1 MKRKILAQKF
11 LTFALTAS
19 VTATM
24 FPTSAFAVTGSQ
36 VAADGT
42 YISTSHV
49 TDEEEEGW
57 SEYNVSV
64 SLAVKDGKISNI
76 SVTHDSTYDSESD
89 KYFNWVKNGK
99 ETKKGKWVGYQS
111 LVGKAATAET
121 INSWDTVSG
130 ATCTSK
136 SVKSA
141 ALEALGKA
149 SEKKDEVAVDTT
161 ALESAI
167 KSAEALTESDYTA
180 ATWSKV
186 SEALKVAKSALTA
199 KESQD
204 AVNTAATNLNNAI
217 DNLAKQEYIY
227 CYAGLTWSEYWANES
242 VYNSTNTSS
251 NSKTDLRGESDKGG
265 FDTVTRAT
273 TNHGLHRGSFQCTAI
288 VDTEEGTTLKISYW
302 KTNTVKGS
310 DGKDTIQQIAVMSD
324 GTEYL
329 YAKGKFTKDSTTLT
343 LKDYKVTGLKY
354 VPVKV
359 KAEDY
364 NDFKAKYTVYENGTT
379 LVGGYAEG
387 VLSTINEVANVTKNT
402 NGLKNATKNADGSFT
417 FSAKQTGTDSGIKDQ
432 SLKTA
437 TDLEPTVKDADG
449 SYGEFLRVDFNG
461 KYGDLAS
468 NLQTVKWTYYGNDS
482 TRTNAVATYGTK
494 FAADNWMHKKMG
506 IQLGL
511 TDSYRCTIPS
521 GYDGTGY
528 WSITLSALGYKDYT
542 YDFVATSDNI
552 VTSADSGDITAL
564 KAKVAEAEEL
574 VKKTDVYTAS
584 SLKDLQ
590 GELDEAK
597 EEIAKTEHAKP
608 IVEEALSHLTDAISN
623 LKSQYVLMNIP
634 YDEFYKADLNNN
646 SVAVDATTSATKQK
660 TRNILASGSYHAD
673 SKGEH
678 INGVTF
684 PVKVTDEFYDNN
696 KGYTQITD
704 DSKVDITTNMKGKI
718 STTTYEGKN
727 ALFESADYS
736 YYVLSEVPSYYK
748 TATVG
753 TDKKLSFGAVNGT
766 KKQIDS
772 DKVKTKF
779 KTKTKY
785 GDYQLNLDG
794 IKDAMDFEDDDVVYG
809 VIVSTDDTDY
819 AMRHVENI
827 WKTEDLAWSVGIVTE
842 SHGCNLSYSHYESMV
857 GKTIKNVTYYTSK
870 GIFTLPV
877 EFKVLEHVKDS
888 KANVE
893 NAAVSAGKT
902 NFGVALPDDFKAV
915 YAVTDAKGNEVKGFN
930 VAEEASASAVSTY
943 AASYTQTKKLVI
955 TYPKYAENT
964 EYTLTVSD
972 KSNKYAPIT
981 TTFELYAEAVS
992 AAYNN
997 DATAPKLV
1005 VADGATAAQFADFIG
1020 KIKSV
1025 NVNGNDYPATGKGE
1039 VKLIKEDGSID
1050 TTQAPFAEGSSF
1062 EIKVSA
1068 TGYKDEL
1075 SFTYEKPVVIDT
1087 KALES
1092 AIEKADTL
1100 KEADYTADS
1109 WKTFSQV
1116 LSSAKA
1122 VLGQKDDQTMVDN
1135 AVKSLNKAIEGLKK
1149 KESVNPGTTNPGTSG
1164 TGTGSTGAISG
1175 STGSSNGAGT
1185 NATVATGKK
1194 SNSATAN
1201 TTGSTAKK
1209 ATVKKASKTSD
1220 TNPLMG
1226 MLALAFASISLVG
1239 AALFAKKPNRK

>member
-149 SEKKDEVAVDTT
+149 SEKKDEVAVDT
-161 ALESAI
+161 AVLESAI

-186 SEALKVAKSALTA
+186 SEALKAAKSAFTA
-199 KESQD
+199 KESQT
-204 AVNTAATNLNNAI
+204 AVDSAATALNTAVKGLV
-217 DNLAKQEYIY
+217 KEEKYVY
-227 CYAGLTWSEYWANES
+227 CYAGLTWAEYWAAEG
-242 VYNSTNTSS
+242 VQAAGSTASS
-251 NSKTDLRGESDKGG
+251 SEKDSHNESDKGA

-273 TNHGLHRGSFQCTAI
+273 ANHGLHRGSFQCNAI
-288 VDTEEGTTLKISYW
+288 VETKEGTTLNLSYW
-302 KTNTVKGS
+302 KTGENN
-310 DGKDTIQQIAVMSD
+310 QQIAVMTD
-324 GTEYL
+324 GTEYN
-329 YAKGKFTKDSTTLT
+329 YKKGVFTKDGTTLN
-343 LKDYKVTGLKY
+343 LKDYKVTGLKF

-359 KAEDY
+359 KESDY
-364 NDFKAKYTVYENGTT
+364 EAFKAKYTVYENGSD
-379 LVGGYAEG
+379 LKGGFGEDN
-387 VLSTINEVANVTKNT
+387 LKTIDETADVTENT
-402 NGLKNATKNADGSFT
+402 NGLKTVTKNADGSFS
-417 FSAKQTGTDSGIKDQ
+417 FSARATGSDSGVKDT
-432 SLKTA
+432 SLKKADVTG
-437 TDLEPTVKDADG
+437 TVKDASG
-449 SYGEFLRVDFNG
+449 KYGEFLRVDFNG
-461 KYGDLAS
+461 NYGELGA
-468 NLQTVKWTYYGNDS
+468 NMQAVKWTYYGNDS
-482 TRTNAVATYGTK
+482 TRTKALATYGTK
-494 FAADNWMHKKMG
+494 FASDNWMHKSMG

-511 TDSYRCTIPS
+511 TDSLRCSLPS
-521 GYDGTGY
+521 GYNGTGY
-528 WSITLSALGYKDYT
+528 WSVTIYALGYEDYT
-542 YDFVATSDNI
+542 YNFKATDENI
-552 VTSADSGDITAL
+552 VKTQVPADETSKKALSDKVSEADKL
-564 KAKVAEAEEL
+564 N
-574 VKKTDVYTAS
+574 
-584 SLKDLQ
+584 KDLYTDKTWSNMQ
-590 GELDEAK
+590 AKLNEAK
-597 EEIAKTEHAKP
+597 DALAKTVLKQSEA
-608 IVEEALSHLTDAISN
+608 EEALSHLTDAVNN

-646 SVAVDATTSATKQK
+646 SVKVDATTSATKQK
-660 TRNILASGSYHAD
+660 TRNTLAAGSYHAD
-673 SKGEH
+673 AEGEH

-684 PVKVTDEFYDNN
+684 PVKVSDDFYDNN

-704 DSKVDITTNMKGKI
+704 DSKVDITTNIKGKV
-718 STTTYEGKN
+718 STKTYEGKD

-753 TDKKLSFGAVNGT
+753 TDKNLSFGAVKGT
-766 KKQIDS
+766 KKQIAS
-772 DKVKTKF
+772 DKVTTKF

-794 IKDAMDFEDDDVVYG
+794 IKDAMGFEDDDVVYG
-809 VIVSTDDTDY
+809 VIVSTADNTDY

-827 WKTEDLAWSVGIVTE
+827 WKTQELAWSVGIVKD
-842 SHGCNLSYSHYESMV
+842 SHGCQLSSEHYKSMV

-877 EFKVLEHVKDS
+877 DYKVLEHARDAAVE
-888 KANVE
+888 AE
-893 NAAVSAGKT
+893 NAAVSAGQT
-902 NFGVALPDDFKAV
+902 NLNIALPNDFKAT
-915 YAVTDAKGNEVKGFN
+915 YAVTDANGNVVKGFE
-930 VAEEASASAVSTY
+930 VTKAEENSASAVSTY
-943 AASYTQTKKLVI
+943 AASHTQPNKLVI
-955 TYPKYAENT
+955 TYPNNAENT

-972 KSNKYAPIT
+972 KNNKYAPIT
-981 TTFELYAEAVS
+981 TTFELYADKIS

-1005 VADGATAAQFADFIG
+1005 KAEGATDAQFADFIG

-1025 NVNGNDYPATGKGE
+1025 NVNGKDYPATGKGE
-1039 VKLIKEDGSID
+1039 VKLIKEDGTID

-1062 EIKVSA
+1062 KIKVSA
-1068 TGYKDEL
+1068 TGYKDKL

-1122 VLGQKDDQTMVDN
+1122 VLEQKDDQTKVDN
-1135 AVKSLNKAIEGLKK
+1135 AAESLNMAIESLKK
-1149 KESVNPGTTNPGTSG
+1149 KEAVNPGTPGSG
-1164 TGTGSTGAISG
+1164 AGSTGAISG
-1175 STGSSNGAGT
+1175 GTGSFNGTGK
-1185 NATVATGKK
+1185 NATVATGSK
-1194 SNSATAN
+1194 SNSTTAD
-1201 TTGSTAKK
+1201 TTGTAAKK
-1209 ATVKKASKTSD
+1209 ATVKKASKTGD

>member
-11 LTFALTAS
+11 LTFALAAS

-42 YISTSHV
+42 YTGAGIVKAAEDDDNEWNEYDIS
-49 TDEEEEGW
+49 
-57 SEYNVSV
+57 VSV
-64 SLAVKDGKISNI
+64 GVQDGKISSI
-76 SVTHDSTYDSESD
+76 SVTPGSTYDKESD
-89 KYFNWVKNGK
+89 SYFNKAKTGNKKKNQP
-99 ETKKGKWVGYQS
+99 GYES
-111 LVGKAATAET
+111 LIGQAATEET
-121 INSWDTVSG
+121 ISNWDTVSG
-130 ATCTSK
+130 ATRTS
-136 SVKSA
+136 SAVKEA
-141 ALEALGKA
+141 ALKA
-149 SEKKDEVAVDTT
+149 IQ
-161 ALESAI
+161 SA
-167 KSAEALTESDYTA
+167 S
-180 ATWSKV
+180 
-186 SEALKVAKSALTA
+186 A
-199 KESQD
+199 KEESKP
-204 AVNTAATNLNNAI
+204 AEEKYV
-217 DNLAKQEYIY
+217 Y
-227 CYAGLTWSEYWANES
+227 CYAGLTWAEYWAAEG
-242 VYNSTNTSS
+242 VQAAGSTAASS
-251 NSKTDLRGESDKGG
+251 EMDSHDESDKGA

-273 TNHGLHRGSFQCTAI
+273 ANHGLHRGSFQCNAI
-288 VDTEEGTTLKISYW
+288 VETKEGTTLNISYW
-302 KTNTVKGS
+302 KTGENN
-310 DGKDTIQQIAVMSD
+310 QQIAVMTD
-324 GTEYL
+324 GTEYN
-329 YAKGKFTKDSTTLT
+329 YNRGVFTKDGTTLN
-343 LKDYKVTGLKY
+343 LKDYKVTGLKF

-359 KAEDY
+359 KESDY
-364 NDFKAKYTVYENGTT
+364 DAFKAKYTVYENGSE
-379 LVGGYAEG
+379 LKGGYGENKLQ
-387 VLSTINEVANVTKNT
+387 VIDEEANVTADT
-402 NGLKNATKNADGSFT
+402 NGLKTVTKNADGIFS
-417 FSAKQTGTDSGIKDQ
+417 FSARATGTDSGVKDT
-432 SLKTA
+432 SLKKADVTG
-437 TDLEPTVKDADG
+437 TVKDASG

-461 KYGDLAS
+461 NYGDLGA
-468 NLQTVKWTYYGNDS
+468 NMQAVKWTYYGNDS
-482 TRTNAVATYGTK
+482 TRTKALATYGTK
-494 FAADNWMHKKMG
+494 FASDNWMHKSMG

-511 TDSYRCTIPS
+511 TDSLRCSLPD

-528 WSITLSALGYKDYT
+528 WSVTIYALGYEDYT
-542 YDFVATSDNI
+542 YNFEATAANI
-552 VTSADSGDITAL
+552 VTPQVPADETSKKAL
-564 KAKVAEAEEL
+564 SDKVSEAEKLNNEL
-574 VKKTDVYTAS
+574 YTDKTWSNMQTELKEAKDALAKTDLMQS
-584 SLKDLQ
+584 
-590 GELDEAK
+590 EA
-597 EEIAKTEHAKP
+597 
-608 IVEEALSHLTDAISN
+608 EEALSHLTDAVNN

-660 TRNILASGSYHAD
+660 TRNTLAAGSYHAD
-673 SKGEH
+673 AEGAH

-684 PVKVTDEFYDNN
+684 PVKVSDDFYDNN

-704 DSKVDITTNMKGKI
+704 DSKVEITTNMKGKT
-718 STTTYEGKN
+718 STTTYVGKK

-753 TDKKLSFGAVNGT
+753 TDEKLSFGAVNGT
-766 KKQIDS
+766 KTQIAA
-772 DKVKTKF
+772 DKVTTKF

-794 IKDAMDFEDDDVVYG
+794 IEAAMGFEADDVVYG
-809 VIVSTDDTDY
+809 VIVSTDDNTDY

-827 WKTEDLAWSVGIVTE
+827 WKTEELAWSVGIVTD
-842 SHGCNLSYSHYESMV
+842 SHGCTLSYEHYKSMV

-877 EFKVLEHVKDS
+877 DYKVLEHAKD
-888 KANVE
+888 AAVEAE
-893 NAAVSAGKT
+893 NAAVSAGQA
-902 NFGVALPDDFKAV
+902 NLEVSLPDDFNAE
-915 YAVTDAKGNEVKGFN
+915 YAVTDAKGNKVTGFN
-930 VAEEASASAVSTY
+930 VTEEKLASAVSTY
-943 AASYTQTKKLVI
+943 AASYTQTNKLVI
-955 TYPKYAENT
+955 TYPKDAENT

-972 KSNKYAPIT
+972 KSKKYAPIT

-1005 VADGATAAQFADFIG
+1005 VADGATPAQFADFIR

-1025 NVNGNDYPATGKGE
+1025 NVNGKDYPATVKGA

-1122 VLGQKDDQTMVDN
+1122 VLEQKDDQTKVDN
-1135 AVKSLNKAIEGLKK
+1135 AVASLNKAIESLKK
-1149 KESVNPGTTNPGTSG
+1149 KETSSNPSGGQQGGSGIG
-1164 TGTGSTGAISG
+1164 TGSG
-1175 STGSSNGAGT
+1175 STGTVNGTGTTVSNGNNKTNT
-1185 NATVATGKK
+1185 NA
-1194 SNSATAN
+1194 N
-1201 TTGSTAKK
+1201 TAKNT
-1209 ATVKKASKTSD
+1209 TVKKASKTGD

>member
-186 SEALKVAKSALTA
+186 SEALEAAKSALTA
-199 KESQD
+199 KESQT
-204 AVNTAATNLNNAI
+204 AVNSATTALNAAVKG
-217 DNLAKQEYIY
+217 LVKEEKYVY
-227 CYAGLTWSEYWANES
+227 CYAGLTWAEYWDAEG
-242 VYNSTNTSS
+242 VQAAGSTEASS
-251 NSKTDLRGESDKGG
+251 EKDSHNESDKGA

-273 TNHGLHRGSFQCTAI
+273 ANHGLHRGSFQCNATI
-288 VDTEEGTTLKISYW
+288 ELNDGTKYNLSYW
-302 KTNTVKGS
+302 KDKNTFV
-310 DGKDTIQQIAVMSD
+310 T
-324 GTEYL
+324 TEGQEVTF
-329 YAKGKFTKDSTTLT
+329 ADIKANI
-343 LKDYKVTGLKY
+343 KDYKVTGLKF

-359 KAEDY
+359 KESDY
-364 NDFKAKYTVYENGTT
+364 EAFKAKYTVYENGSE
-379 LVGGYAEG
+379 LKGGFGEG
-387 VLSTINEVANVTKNT
+387 NLKTIDEIADVTENT
-402 NGLKNATKNADGSFT
+402 NGLKTVTKNADGSFS
-417 FSAKQTGTDSGIKDQ
+417 FSARATGTDSGVKDT
-432 SLKTA
+432 SLKIA
-437 TDLEPTVKDADG
+437 DVSGTVKDASG

-461 KYGDLAS
+461 NYGDLGA
-468 NLQTVKWTYYGNDS
+468 NMQAVKWTYYGNDS
-482 TRTNAVATYGTK
+482 TRTKALATYGTK
-494 FAADNWMHKKMG
+494 FASDNWMHKSMG

-511 TDSYRCTIPS
+511 TDSLRCSLPS

-528 WSITLSALGYKDYT
+528 WSVTIYALGYEDYT
-542 YDFVATSDNI
+542 YNFEATAANI
-552 VTSADSGDITAL
+552 VTPQVPADETSKKAL
-564 KAKVAEAEEL
+564 SDKVAEADKLNKEL
-574 VKKTDVYTAS
+574 YTDKTWSNMQT
-584 SLKDLQ
+584 
-590 GELDEAK
+590 ELMEAK
-597 EEIAKTEHAKP
+597 EALEKTDLMQSEA
-608 IVEEALSHLTDAISN
+608 EEALSHLTEAVNN

-646 SVAVDATTSATKQK
+646 SVKVDATTSATKQK

-684 PVKVTDEFYDNN
+684 PVKVSDDFYDNN
-696 KGYTQITD
+696 NGYTQITD
-704 DSKVDITTNMKGKI
+704 DSKVDITTNMKGKV
-718 STTTYEGKN
+718 STTTYEGKK

-766 KKQIDS
+766 KTQIAS
-772 DKVKTKF
+772 GQVKTKF

-794 IKDAMDFEDDDVVYG
+794 IKEAMGFEDDDVVYG
-809 VIVSTDDTDY
+809 VIVSTDDNTDY

-827 WKTEDLAWSVGIVTE
+827 WKTEELAWSVGIVTD
-842 SHGCNLSYSHYESMV
+842 SHGCTLSPEHYKSMV

-877 EFKVLEHVKDS
+877 KYKVLEHVKDS

-902 NFGVALPDDFKAV
+902 NFGVALPDDFNAE

-943 AASYTQTKKLVI
+943 AAGYTQNKKLVI
-955 TYPKYAENT
+955 SYPNDAENK

-972 KSNKYAPIT
+972 KNNKYAPIT
-981 TTFELYAEAVS
+981 TTFELYADTVS

-1005 VADGATAAQFADFIG
+1005 KAEGATDAQFADFIR

-1025 NVNGNDYPATGKGE
+1025 NVNGRDYPATGKGA
-1039 VKLIKEDGSID
+1039 VKIIKEDGTVD
-1050 TTQAPFAEGSSF
+1050 TTQAPFAKGSSF

-1068 TGYKDEL
+1068 TGYKGAL
-1075 SFTYEKPVVIDT
+1075 SFTYDKPAVIDT

-1092 AIEKADTL
+1092 VIEKADTL

-1122 VLGQKDDQTMVDN
+1122 MLEQKDDQTKVDK

-1194 SNSATAN
+1194 SNSTTTN

-1209 ATVKKASKTSD
+1209 ATVKKPSKTSD
-1220 TNPLMG
+1220 TNPLTG

>member
-186 SEALKVAKSALTA
+186 SEALEAAKSALTA
-199 KESQD
+199 KESQT
-204 AVNTAATNLNNAI
+204 AVNSATTALNAAVKG
-217 DNLAKQEYIY
+217 LVKEEKYVY
-227 CYAGLTWSEYWANES
+227 CYAGLTWAEYWDAEG
-242 VYNSTNTSS
+242 VQAAGSTEASS
-251 NSKTDLRGESDKGG
+251 EKDSHNESDKGA

-273 TNHGLHRGSFQCTAI
+273 ANHGLHRGSFQCNATI
-288 VDTEEGTTLKISYW
+288 ELNDGTKYNLSYW
-302 KTNTVKGS
+302 KDKNTFV
-310 DGKDTIQQIAVMSD
+310 T
-324 GTEYL
+324 TEGQEVTF
-329 YAKGKFTKDSTTLT
+329 ADIKANI
-343 LKDYKVTGLKY
+343 KDYKVTGLKF

-359 KAEDY
+359 KESDY
-364 NDFKAKYTVYENGTT
+364 EAFKAKYTVYENGSE
-379 LVGGYAEG
+379 LKGGFGEG
-387 VLSTINEVANVTKNT
+387 NLKTIDEIADITENT
-402 NGLKNATKNADGSFT
+402 NGLKTVTKNADGSFS
-417 FSAKQTGTDSGIKDQ
+417 FSARATGTDSGVKDT
-432 SLKTA
+432 SLKIA
-437 TDLEPTVKDADG
+437 DVSGTVKDASG

-461 KYGDLAS
+461 NYGDLGA
-468 NLQTVKWTYYGNDS
+468 NMQAVKWTYYGNDS
-482 TRTNAVATYGTK
+482 TRTKALATYGTK
-494 FAADNWMHKKMG
+494 FASDNWMHKSMG

-511 TDSYRCTIPS
+511 TDSLRCSLPS

-528 WSITLSALGYKDYT
+528 WSVTIYALGYEDYT
-542 YDFVATSDNI
+542 YNFEATAANI
-552 VTSADSGDITAL
+552 VTPQVPADETSKKAL
-564 KAKVAEAEEL
+564 SDKVAEADKLNKEL
-574 VKKTDVYTAS
+574 YTDKTWSNMQT
-584 SLKDLQ
+584 
-590 GELDEAK
+590 ELMEAK
-597 EEIAKTEHAKP
+597 EALEKTDLMQSEA
-608 IVEEALSHLTDAISN
+608 EEALSHLTEAVNN

-660 TRNILASGSYHAD
+660 TRNTLAAGSYHAD
-673 SKGEH
+673 SEGEH

-684 PVKVTDEFYDNN
+684 PVKVTDDFYDNN
-696 KGYTQITD
+696 KDYTQITD

-718 STTTYEGKN
+718 STTTYEGKK

-766 KKQIDS
+766 KTQIVA
-772 DKVKTKF
+772 DKVTTKF

-794 IKDAMDFEDDDVVYG
+794 IKDAMGFEDDDVVYG
-809 VIVSTDDTDY
+809 VIVSTDDNTDY

-827 WKTEDLAWSVGIVTE
+827 WKTEELAWSVGIVTD
-842 SHGCNLSYSHYESMV
+842 SHGCPLSSEHYKSMV

-877 EFKVLEHVKDS
+877 DYKVLEHAKD
-888 KANVE
+888 AAVEAE
-893 NAAVSAGKT
+893 NAAVSAGQT
-902 NFGVALPDDFKAV
+902 NLDVALPDDFNAE
-915 YAVTDAKGNEVKGFN
+915 YAVTDAKGNEVKGFK
-930 VAEEASASAVSTY
+930 VTEENLASAVSTY

-955 TYPKYAENT
+955 TYPKDAENT
-964 EYTLTVSD
+964 GYTLTVSD
-972 KSNKYAPIT
+972 KSKKYAPIT

-1005 VADGATAAQFADFIG
+1005 VADGASAAQFADFIG

-1025 NVNGNDYPATGKGE
+1025 NVNGKDYPATGKGA
-1039 VKLIKEDGSID
+1039 VKIIKEDGTID
-1050 TTQAPFAEGSSF
+1050 TTQAPFAEDSSF

-1068 TGYKDEL
+1068 TGYKDVL

-1109 WKTFSQV
+1109 WKTFSQL

-1122 VLGQKDDQTMVDN
+1122 VLEQKEDQTKVDN
-1135 AVKSLNKAIEGLKK
+1135 AAESLNKAIEGLKK
-1149 KESVNPGTTNPGTSG
+1149 KEAVNPGTTNPGTSG

-1175 STGSSNGAGT
+1175 GTGNSNGAGT
-1185 NATVATGKK
+1185 NATVATGSK
-1194 SNSATAN
+1194 SNSTTTNTA
-1201 TTGSTAKK
+1201 GSIAKK

-1220 TNPLMG
+1220 TNPLTG

>member
-1 MKRKILAQKF
+1 MKRKILAQKI

-42 YISTSHV
+42 YTGAGNVKAAEDDDNEWNAYDIS
-49 TDEEEEGW
+49 
-57 SEYNVSV
+57 VSV
-64 SLAVKDGKISNI
+64 GVQDGNISSI
-76 SVTHDSTYDSESD
+76 SVTPGSTYDEESNS
-89 KYFNWVKNGK
+89 YFNKAKTGNKKKNQP
-99 ETKKGKWVGYQS
+99 GYES
-111 LVGKAATAET
+111 LIGQVATEET

-130 ATCTSK
+130 ATRTSTA
-136 SVKSA
+136 VKKA
-141 ALEALGKA
+141 ALGAIQSA
-149 SEKKDEVAVDTT
+149 S
-161 ALESAI
+161 
-167 KSAEALTESDYTA
+167 
-180 ATWSKV
+180 
-186 SEALKVAKSALTA
+186 A
-199 KESQD
+199 KEESKP
-204 AVNTAATNLNNAI
+204 AEEKYV
-217 DNLAKQEYIY
+217 Y
-227 CYAGLTWSEYWANES
+227 CYAGLTWAEYWAAEG
-242 VYNSTNTSS
+242 VQAAGSTASS
-251 NSKTDLRGESDKGG
+251 SEKDSHNESDKGA

-273 TNHGLHRGSFQCTAI
+273 TNHGLHRGSFQCNATI
-288 VDTEEGTTLKISYW
+288 ELNDGTKYNLSYW
-302 KTNTVKGS
+302 KDKNTFVTT
-310 DGKDTIQQIAVMSD
+310 DGQEVTFADIKANI
-324 GTEYL
+324 
-329 YAKGKFTKDSTTLT
+329 
-343 LKDYKVTGLKY
+343 KDYKVTGLKF

-359 KAEDY
+359 KESDY
-364 NDFKAKYTVYENGTT
+364 EAFKAKYTVYENGSE
-379 LVGGYAEG
+379 LKGGFGENN
-387 VLSTINEVANVTKNT
+387 LKTIDETADVTENT
-402 NGLKNATKNADGSFT
+402 NGLKTVTKNADGSFS
-417 FSAKQTGTDSGIKDQ
+417 FSARATGTDSGVKDT
-432 SLKTA
+432 SLKKADVTG
-437 TDLEPTVKDADG
+437 TVKAASG

-461 KYGDLAS
+461 NYGDLGA
-468 NLQTVKWTYYGNDS
+468 NMQAVKWTYYGNDS
-482 TRTNAVATYGTK
+482 TRTKALAAYGTK
-494 FAADNWMHKKMG
+494 FASDNWMHKSMG

-511 TDSYRCTIPS
+511 TDSLRCSLPS

-528 WSITLSALGYKDYT
+528 WSVTIYALGYEDYT
-542 YDFVATSDNI
+542 YNFEATAANI
-552 VTSADSGDITAL
+552 VTPQVPADETSKKAL
-564 KAKVAEAEEL
+564 SDKVSEADKLNQELYTDKTWSNMQIELKEAKDALA
-574 VKKTDVYTAS
+574 KTDLMQS
-584 SLKDLQ
+584 
-590 GELDEAK
+590 EAK
-597 EEIAKTEHAKP
+597 
-608 IVEEALSHLTDAISN
+608 EALSHLTDAVNN

-660 TRNILASGSYHAD
+660 TRNTLAAGSYHAD
-673 SKGEH
+673 SEGEH

-684 PVKVTDEFYDNN
+684 PVKVSDDFYDNN
-696 KGYTQITD
+696 KDYTQITD
-704 DSKVDITTNMKGKI
+704 DSKVDITTNIKGKV
-718 STTTYEGKN
+718 STTTYEGKK

-766 KKQIDS
+766 KTQIAS

-794 IKDAMDFEDDDVVYG
+794 IKDAMGFEDDDVVYG
-809 VIVSTDDTDY
+809 VIVSTDDNTDY

-827 WKTEDLAWSVGIVTE
+827 WKTEELAWSVGIVTD
-842 SHGCNLSYSHYESMV
+842 SHGCTLSSEHYKSMV
-857 GKTIKNVTYYTSK
+857 GRTIKNVTYYTSK

-877 EFKVLEHVKDS
+877 NYKVLEHAKD
-888 KANVE
+888 AAVEAE
-893 NAAVSAGKT
+893 NAAVSAGRA
-902 NFGVALPDDFKAV
+902 NLDVALPGDFNAE
-915 YAVTDAKGNEVKGFN
+915 YAVTDAKGNEVKGFK
-930 VAEEASASAVSTY
+930 VTEENLASAVSTY

-955 TYPKYAENT
+955 TYPKDAENT
-964 EYTLTVSD
+964 EYTLIVSD
-972 KSNKYAPIT
+972 KSKKYAPIT

-1005 VADGATAAQFADFIG
+1005 VADGASAAQFADFIG

-1025 NVNGNDYPATGKGE
+1025 NVNGKAYPATGKGA
-1039 VKLIKEDGSID
+1039 VKLIKEDGTID
-1050 TTQAPFAEGSSF
+1050 TTQAQFAEGSSF

-1122 VLGQKDDQTMVDN
+1122 VLKQKDDQTKIDN
-1135 AVKSLNKAIEGLKK
+1135 AAESLNKAIEGLKK
-1149 KESVNPGTTNPGTSG
+1149 KEAVNPGTPGSG
-1164 TGTGSTGAISG
+1164 AGSTGAISG
-1175 STGSSNGAGT
+1175 GTGSSNGADT
-1185 NATVATGKK
+1185 KAAVATGSK
-1194 SNSATAN
+1194 SNSTTTD
-1201 TTGSTAKK
+1201 TTGTAAKK
-1209 ATVKKASKTSD
+1209 ATVKKASKTGD

>member
-42 YISTSHV
+42 YTGAGNVKAAEDDDNEWNEYDIS
-49 TDEEEEGW
+49 
-57 SEYNVSV
+57 VSV
-64 SLAVKDGKISNI
+64 GVQDGNISSI
-76 SVTHDSTYDSESD
+76 SVTPGSTYDEESNS
-89 KYFNWVKNGK
+89 YFNKAKTGNKKKNQP
-99 ETKKGKWVGYQS
+99 GYES
-111 LVGKAATAET
+111 LIGQVATEET

-130 ATCTSK
+130 ATRTSTA
-136 SVKSA
+136 VKKA
-141 ALEALGKA
+141 ALEAIQSA
-149 SEKKDEVAVDTT
+149 S
-161 ALESAI
+161 
-167 KSAEALTESDYTA
+167 
-180 ATWSKV
+180 
-186 SEALKVAKSALTA
+186 A
-199 KESQD
+199 KEESKP
-204 AVNTAATNLNNAI
+204 AEEKYV
-217 DNLAKQEYIY
+217 Y
-227 CYAGLTWSEYWANES
+227 CYAGITWAEYWAAEG
-242 VYNSTNTSS
+242 VQAAGSTASS
-251 NSKTDLRGESDKGG
+251 SEKDSHNESDKGA

-273 TNHGLHRGSFQCTAI
+273 TNHGLHRGSFQCNATI
-288 VDTEEGTTLKISYW
+288 ELNDGTKYNLSYW
-302 KTNTVKGS
+302 KDKNTFVTT
-310 DGKDTIQQIAVMSD
+310 DGQEVTFADIKANI
-324 GTEYL
+324 
-329 YAKGKFTKDSTTLT
+329 
-343 LKDYKVTGLKY
+343 KDYKVTGLKF

-359 KAEDY
+359 KESDY
-364 NDFKAKYTVYENGTT
+364 EAFKAKYTVYENGSE
-379 LVGGYAEG
+379 LKGGFGENN
-387 VLSTINEVANVTKNT
+387 LKTIDETADVTENT
-402 NGLKNATKNADGSFT
+402 NGLKTVTKNADGSFS
-417 FSAKQTGTDSGIKDQ
+417 FSARATGTDSGVKDT
-432 SLKTA
+432 SLKKADVTG
-437 TDLEPTVKDADG
+437 TVKAASG

-461 KYGDLAS
+461 NYGDLGA
-468 NLQTVKWTYYGNDS
+468 NMQAVKWTYYGNDS
-482 TRTNAVATYGTK
+482 TRTKALATYGTK
-494 FAADNWMHKKMG
+494 FASDNWMHKSMG

-511 TDSYRCTIPS
+511 TDSLRCSLPS

-528 WSITLSALGYKDYT
+528 WSVTIYALGYEDYT
-542 YDFVATSDNI
+542 YNFDATAANI
-552 VTSADSGDITAL
+552 VTPPVPADETSKKAL
-564 KAKVAEAEEL
+564 SDKVSEADKLTQEFYTDKTWSNMQIELKEAKDALA
-574 VKKTDVYTAS
+574 KTDLMQS
-584 SLKDLQ
+584 
-590 GELDEAK
+590 EAK
-597 EEIAKTEHAKP
+597 
-608 IVEEALSHLTDAISN
+608 EALSHLTDAVNN

-660 TRNILASGSYHAD
+660 TRNTLAAGSYHAD
-673 SKGEH
+673 SEGEH

-684 PVKVTDEFYDNN
+684 PVKVTDDFYDNN
-696 KGYTQITD
+696 KDYTQITD
-704 DSKVDITTNMKGKI
+704 DSKVDITTNIKGKV
-718 STTTYEGKN
+718 STTTYEGKK

-766 KKQIDS
+766 KTQIAS
-772 DKVKTKF
+772 DQVKTKF

-794 IKDAMDFEDDDVVYG
+794 IKDAMGFEDDDVVYG
-809 VIVSTDDTDY
+809 VIVSTDDNADY

-827 WKTEDLAWSVGIVTE
+827 WKTEELAWSVGIVTD
-842 SHGCNLSYSHYESMV
+842 SHGCPLSSEHYKSMV

-877 EFKVLEHVKDS
+877 DYKVLEHAKD
-888 KANVE
+888 AAVEAE
-893 NAAVSAGKT
+893 NAAVSAGQT
-902 NFGVALPDDFKAV
+902 NLDVALPDDFNAE
-915 YAVTDAKGNEVKGFN
+915 YAVTDAKGNEVKGFK
-930 VAEEASASAVSTY
+930 VTEENLASAVSTY
-943 AASYTQTKKLVI
+943 AASYTRTKKLVI
-955 TYPKYAENT
+955 TYPKDAENT

-972 KSNKYAPIT
+972 RSNKYAPIT
-981 TTFELYAEAVS
+981 TTFELYAETVS

-1005 VADGATAAQFADFIG
+1005 VADGASAVQFADFIG

-1025 NVNGNDYPATGKGE
+1025 NVNGKDYPATGKGA
-1039 VKLIKEDGSID
+1039 VKLIKEDGTID

-1075 SFTYEKPVVIDT
+1075 SFTYEKPAVIET

-1092 AIEKADTL
+1092 VIEKADTL

-1122 VLGQKDDQTMVDN
+1122 VLKQKDDQTKIDN
-1135 AVKSLNKAIEGLKK
+1135 AVESLNKAIESLKK
-1149 KESVNPGTTNPGTSG
+1149 KEAVNPGTPGSG
-1164 TGTGSTGAISG
+1164 AGSTGAISG
-1175 STGSSNGAGT
+1175 GTGSSNVADT
-1185 NATVATGKK
+1185 KAAVATGSK
-1194 SNSATAN
+1194 SNSTTTD
-1201 TTGSTAKK
+1201 TTGTAAKK
-1209 ATVKKASKTSD
+1209 ATVKKASKTGD

>member
-1 MKRKILAQKF
+1 MKRKILAQKI

-42 YISTSHV
+42 YTGAGIVKAAEDDDNEWNEYDIS
-49 TDEEEEGW
+49 
-57 SEYNVSV
+57 VSV
-64 SLAVKDGKISNI
+64 GVQDGKISSI
-76 SVTHDSTYDSESD
+76 SVTPGSTYDKESD
-89 KYFNWVKNGK
+89 SYFNKAKTGSKKKNQP
-99 ETKKGKWVGYQS
+99 GYES
-111 LVGKAATAET
+111 LIGQAATEET
-121 INSWDTVSG
+121 ISSWDTVSG
-130 ATCTSK
+130 ATRTS
-136 SVKSA
+136 SAVKEA
-141 ALEALGKA
+141 ALKA
-149 SEKKDEVAVDTT
+149 IQ
-161 ALESAI
+161 SA
-167 KSAEALTESDYTA
+167 S
-180 ATWSKV
+180 
-186 SEALKVAKSALTA
+186 A
-199 KESQD
+199 KEESKP
-204 AVNTAATNLNNAI
+204 AEEKYV
-217 DNLAKQEYIY
+217 Y
-227 CYAGLTWSEYWANES
+227 CYAGLTWAEYWAAEG
-242 VYNSTNTSS
+242 VQAAGSTAASS
-251 NSKTDLRGESDKGG
+251 EMDSHDESDKGA

-273 TNHGLHRGSFQCTAI
+273 ANHGLHRGSFQCNAI
-288 VDTEEGTTLKISYW
+288 VETKEGTTLNISYW
-302 KTNTVKGS
+302 KTGENN
-310 DGKDTIQQIAVMSD
+310 QQIAVMTD
-324 GTEYL
+324 GTEYN
-329 YAKGKFTKDSTTLT
+329 YNRGVFTKDGTTLN
-343 LKDYKVTGLKY
+343 LKDYKVTGLKF

-359 KAEDY
+359 KESDY
-364 NDFKAKYTVYENGTT
+364 DAFKAKYTVYENGSE
-379 LVGGYAEG
+379 LKGGYGENKLQ
-387 VLSTINEVANVTKNT
+387 VIDEEANVTADT
-402 NGLKNATKNADGSFT
+402 NGLKTATKNADGSFS
-417 FSAKQTGTDSGIKDQ
+417 FSARATGTDSGVKDT
-432 SLKTA
+432 SLKKADVTG
-437 TDLEPTVKDADG
+437 TVKDASG

-461 KYGDLAS
+461 NYGDLGA
-468 NLQTVKWTYYGNDS
+468 NMQAVKWTYYGNDS
-482 TRTNAVATYGTK
+482 TRTKALATYGTK
-494 FAADNWMHKKMG
+494 FASDNWMHKSMG

-511 TDSYRCTIPS
+511 TDSLRCSLPD

-528 WSITLSALGYKDYT
+528 WSVTIYALGYEDYT
-542 YDFVATSDNI
+542 YNFEATAANI
-552 VTSADSGDITAL
+552 VTPQVPADETSKKAL
-564 KAKVAEAEEL
+564 SDKVSEAEKLNNDKTWSNMQTEL
-574 VKKTDVYTAS
+574 KEAKDALAKTDLMQS
-584 SLKDLQ
+584 
-590 GELDEAK
+590 EA
-597 EEIAKTEHAKP
+597 
-608 IVEEALSHLTDAISN
+608 EEALSHLTDAVNN

-660 TRNILASGSYHAD
+660 TRNTLAAGSYHAD
-673 SKGEH
+673 AEGEH

-704 DSKVDITTNMKGKI
+704 DSKVDITTNMKGKV
-718 STTTYEGKN
+718 STTTYEGKK

-766 KKQIDS
+766 KTQIAS
-772 DKVKTKF
+772 DRVKTKF

-794 IKDAMDFEDDDVVYG
+794 IEDAMGFEDDDVVYG
-809 VIVSTDDTDY
+809 VIVSTDDNTDY

-827 WKTEDLAWSVGIVTE
+827 WKTEKLAWSVGIVTD
-842 SHGCNLSYSHYESMV
+842 SHGCTLSPEHYKSMV

-877 EFKVLEHVKDS
+877 NYKVLEHAKD
-888 KANVE
+888 AAVE
-893 NAAVSAGKT
+893 ADNAAVSAGQT
-902 NFGVALPDDFKAV
+902 NLDVALPDDFNAT
-915 YAVTDAKGNEVKGFN
+915 YAVTDAKGNKVTGFN
-930 VAEEASASAVSTY
+930 VTEEKLASAVSTY
-943 AASYTQTKKLVI
+943 AASYTQTNKLVI
-955 TYPKYAENT
+955 TYPKDAENT

-972 KSNKYAPIT
+972 KSKKYAPIT

-1025 NVNGNDYPATGKGE
+1025 NVNGKDYPATGKGD

-1092 AIEKADTL
+1092 AIEKADKL

-1122 VLGQKDDQTMVDN
+1122 VLEQKDGQTKVDN
-1135 AVKSLNKAIEGLKK
+1135 AVASLNKAIEGLKK
-1149 KESVNPGTTNPGTSG
+1149 KEAVNPGTSG

-1175 STGSSNGAGT
+1175 GTGSSNGAGS
-1185 NATVATGKK
+1185 NATVATGNK
-1194 SNSATAN
+1194 SNSTTTN
-1201 TTGSTAKK
+1201 TTGTTAKK
-1209 ATVKKASKTSD
+1209 ATVKKASKTGD

>member
-24 FPTSAFAVTGSQ
+24 FPTSAFAVTDSQ

-186 SEALKVAKSALTA
+186 SEALEAAKSALTA
-199 KESQD
+199 KESQT
-204 AVNTAATNLNNAI
+204 AVNSATTALNAAVKG
-217 DNLAKQEYIY
+217 LVKEEKYVY
-227 CYAGLTWSEYWANES
+227 CYAGLTWAEYWDAEG
-242 VYNSTNTSS
+242 VQAAGSTEASS
-251 NSKTDLRGESDKGG
+251 EKDSHNESDKGA

-273 TNHGLHRGSFQCTAI
+273 ANHGLHRGSFQCNAI
-288 VDTEEGTTLKISYW
+288 VETEEGTTLNLSYW
-302 KTNTVKGS
+302 KTGESN
-310 DGKDTIQQIAVMSD
+310 QQIAVMTD
-324 GTEYL
+324 GTEYN
-329 YAKGKFTKDSTTLT
+329 YNRGVFTKDGTTLN
-343 LKDYKVTGLKY
+343 LKDYKVTGLKF

-364 NDFKAKYTVYENGTT
+364 EAFKANYTVYENGSE
-379 LVGGYAEG
+379 LKGGFGEG
-387 VLSTINEVANVTKNT
+387 NLKIIDEIADVTENT
-402 NGLKNATKNADGSFT
+402 NGLKTVTKNADGSFS
-417 FSAKQTGTDSGIKDQ
+417 FSARATGTDSGVKGTH
-432 SLKTA
+432 LKEADVTG
-437 TDLEPTVKDADG
+437 TVKVAKG

-461 KYGDLAS
+461 NYGDLGA
-468 NLQTVKWTYYGNDS
+468 NMQAVKWTYYGNDS
-482 TRTNAVATYGTK
+482 TRTNALATYGTK
-494 FAADNWMHKKMG
+494 FASDNWMHKSMG

-511 TDSYRCTIPS
+511 TDSLRCSLPS

-528 WSITLSALGYKDYT
+528 WSVTIYALGYEDYT
-542 YDFVATSDNI
+542 YNFEATAANI
-552 VTSADSGDITAL
+552 VTPQVPADEVSKKAL
-564 KAKVAEAEEL
+564 SDKVAEADKLNKEL
-574 VKKTDVYTAS
+574 YTDKTWSNMQAELKEAKDALAKTDLMQS
-584 SLKDLQ
+584 
-590 GELDEAK
+590 EA
-597 EEIAKTEHAKP
+597 
-608 IVEEALSHLTDAISN
+608 EEALSHLTDAVNN

-646 SVAVDATTSATKQK
+646 SVKVDATTSATKQK
-660 TRNILASGSYHAD
+660 TRNTLASGSYHAD
-673 SKGEH
+673 SEGEH

-684 PVKVTDEFYDNN
+684 PVKVSDDFYDNN
-696 KGYTQITD
+696 NGYTQITD
-704 DSKVDITTNMKGKI
+704 DSKVDITTNMKGKV
-718 STTTYEGKN
+718 STTTYEGKK

-736 YYVLSEVPSYYK
+736 YYVLSEIPSYYK

-753 TDKKLSFGAVNGT
+753 TDKKLSFGAVNGAKT
-766 KKQIDS
+766 QIAS
-772 DKVKTKF
+772 DKVTTKF

-794 IKDAMDFEDDDVVYG
+794 IKDAMGFEDDDVVYG
-809 VIVSTDDTDY
+809 VIVSTDDNTDY

-827 WKTEDLAWSVGIVTE
+827 WKTEELAWSVGIVTD
-842 SHGCNLSYSHYESMV
+842 SHGCTLSYGHYKSMV

-870 GIFTLPV
+870 GLFTLPV
-877 EFKVLEHVKDS
+877 NYKVLEHAKD
-888 KANVE
+888 AAVEAE
-893 NAAVSAGKT
+893 NAAVSAGQT
-902 NFGVALPDDFKAV
+902 NLDVALPDDFDAE
-915 YAVTDAKGNEVKGFN
+915 YTVTDAKGNKVKGFKA
-930 VAEEASASAVSTY
+930 AEEALASAVSTY
-943 AASYTQTKKLVI
+943 AASYTQNKKLVI
-955 TYPKYAENT
+955 TYPNDAENT
-964 EYTLTVSD
+964 KYTLTASD
-972 KSNKYAPIT
+972 KNNKYAPIT
-981 TTFELYAEAVS
+981 TTFELYADAVS

-997 DATAPKLV
+997 DAAAPKLV
-1005 VADGATAAQFADFIG
+1005 MADGATPAQFSDFIG
-1020 KIKSV
+1020 KIRSV
-1025 NVNGNDYPATGKGE
+1025 NVNGMDYPATGKGA
-1039 VKLIKEDGSID
+1039 VKIIKEDGTVD
-1050 TTQAPFAEGSSF
+1050 TTQAPFAEGLSF

-1068 TGYKDEL
+1068 TGYKDVL

-1087 KALES
+1087 KELES

-1122 VLGQKDDQTMVDN
+1122 VLEQNDDQTKVDN
-1135 AVKSLNKAIEGLKK
+1135 AAESLNKAIEGLKK
-1149 KESVNPGTTNPGTSG
+1149 KEAVNPGTTNPGTSG

-1175 STGSSNGAGT
+1175 GTGNSNGAGT
-1185 NATVATGKK
+1185 NATVATDSK
-1194 SNSATAN
+1194 SNSTTTD
-1201 TTGSTAKK
+1201 TTGSAAKK

>member
-42 YISTSHV
+42 YTGAGNVKAAEDDDNEWNEYDIS
-49 TDEEEEGW
+49 
-57 SEYNVSV
+57 VSV
-64 SLAVKDGKISNI
+64 GVQDGNISSI
-76 SVTHDSTYDSESD
+76 SVTPGNTYDEESNS
-89 KYFNWVKNGK
+89 YFNKAKTGNKKKNQP
-99 ETKKGKWVGYQS
+99 GYES
-111 LVGKAATAET
+111 LIGQAATEET

-130 ATCTSK
+130 ATRTSTA
-136 SVKSA
+136 VKKA
-141 ALEALGKA
+141 ALEAIQSA
-149 SEKKDEVAVDTT
+149 S
-161 ALESAI
+161 
-167 KSAEALTESDYTA
+167 
-180 ATWSKV
+180 
-186 SEALKVAKSALTA
+186 A
-199 KESQD
+199 KEESKP
-204 AVNTAATNLNNAI
+204 AEEKYV
-217 DNLAKQEYIY
+217 Y
-227 CYAGLTWSEYWANES
+227 CYAGLTWAEYWAAEGVQAAGSTES
-242 VYNSTNTSS
+242 SS
-251 NSKTDLRGESDKGG
+251 EKDSHAESDKGA

-273 TNHGLHRGSFQCTAI
+273 TNHGLHRGSFQCNATI
-288 VDTEEGTTLKISYW
+288 ELNDGTKYNLSYW
-302 KTNTVKGS
+302 KDKNTFVTT
-310 DGKDTIQQIAVMSD
+310 DGKEVTFADIKANI
-324 GTEYL
+324 
-329 YAKGKFTKDSTTLT
+329 
-343 LKDYKVTGLKY
+343 KDYKVTGLKF

-359 KAEDY
+359 KESDY
-364 NDFKAKYTVYENGTT
+364 EAFKAKYTVYENGSE
-379 LVGGYAEG
+379 LKGGFGENN
-387 VLSTINEVANVTKNT
+387 LKTIDETADVTENT
-402 NGLKNATKNADGSFT
+402 NGLKTVTKNADGSFS
-417 FSAKQTGTDSGIKDQ
+417 FSARATGTDSGVKDT
-432 SLKTA
+432 SLKKADVTG
-437 TDLEPTVKDADG
+437 TVKAASG

-461 KYGDLAS
+461 NYGDLGA
-468 NLQTVKWTYYGNDS
+468 NMQAVKWTYYGNDS
-482 TRTNAVATYGTK
+482 TRTKALATYGTK
-494 FAADNWMHKKMG
+494 FASDNWMHKSMG

-511 TDSYRCTIPS
+511 TDSLRCSLPS

-528 WSITLSALGYKDYT
+528 WSVTIYALGYEDYT
-542 YDFVATSDNI
+542 YNFEATAANI
-552 VTSADSGDITAL
+552 VTPPVPADETSKKAL
-564 KAKVAEAEEL
+564 SDKVSEADKLTQELYTDKTWSNMQIELKEAKDALA
-574 VKKTDVYTAS
+574 KTDLMQS
-584 SLKDLQ
+584 
-590 GELDEAK
+590 EAK
-597 EEIAKTEHAKP
+597 
-608 IVEEALSHLTDAISN
+608 EALSHLTDAVNN

-660 TRNILASGSYHAD
+660 TRNTLAAGSYHAD
-673 SKGEH
+673 SEGEH

-684 PVKVTDEFYDNN
+684 PVKVTDDFYDNN
-696 KGYTQITD
+696 KDYTQITD
-704 DSKVDITTNMKGKI
+704 DSKVDITTNIKGKV
-718 STTTYEGKN
+718 STTTYEGKK

-736 YYVLSEVPSYYK
+736 YYVLSEIPSYYK

-753 TDKKLSFGAVNGT
+753 TDNKLSFGAVNGT
-766 KKQIDS
+766 KTQIAA
-772 DKVKTKF
+772 DKVTPKF

-794 IKDAMDFEDDDVVYG
+794 IKDAMGFEDDDVVYG
-809 VIVSTDDTDY
+809 VIVSTDDNTDY

-827 WKTEDLAWSVGIVTE
+827 WKTEELAWSVGIVTD
-842 SHGCNLSYSHYESMV
+842 SHGCTLSSEHYKSMV

-877 EFKVLEHVKDS
+877 DYKVLEHAKD
-888 KANVE
+888 AAVEAE
-893 NAAVSAGKT
+893 NAAVSAGKANLDVT
-902 NFGVALPDDFKAV
+902 LPDDFNAE
-915 YAVTDAKGNEVKGFN
+915 YAVTDAKGNEVKGFK
-930 VAEEASASAVSTY
+930 VTEENLASAVSTY
-943 AASYTQTKKLVI
+943 AASYTQTNKLVI
-955 TYPKYAENT
+955 TYPKDAENT

-972 KSNKYAPIT
+972 RSKKYAPIT

-1005 VADGATAAQFADFIG
+1005 VADGASAAQFADFIG

-1025 NVNGNDYPATGKGE
+1025 NVNGKDYPATGKGE
-1039 VKLIKEDGSID
+1039 VKLIKEDGTID

-1075 SFTYEKPVVIDT
+1075 SFTYERPAVIET

-1092 AIEKADTL
+1092 VIEKADTL

-1122 VLGQKDDQTMVDN
+1122 VLKQKDDQTKIDN
-1135 AVKSLNKAIEGLKK
+1135 AVESLNKAIEGLKK
-1149 KESVNPGTTNPGTSG
+1149 KEAVNPGTTNPGTSG

-1175 STGSSNGAGT
+1175 GTGSSNGAGT
-1185 NATVATGKK
+1185 NATVATGSK
-1194 SNSATAN
+1194 SNSTTTD
-1201 TTGSTAKK
+1201 TTGTAAKK
-1209 ATVKKASKTSD
+1209 ATVKKASKTGD

>member
-186 SEALKVAKSALTA
+186 SEALEAAKSALTA
-199 KESQD
+199 KESQT
-204 AVNTAATNLNNAI
+204 AVNSATTALNAAVKG
-217 DNLAKQEYIY
+217 LVKEEKYVY
-227 CYAGLTWSEYWANES
+227 CYAGLTWAEYWDAEG
-242 VYNSTNTSS
+242 VQAAGSTEASS
-251 NSKTDLRGESDKGG
+251 EKDSHNESDKGA

-273 TNHGLHRGSFQCTAI
+273 ANHGLHRGSFQCNATI
-288 VDTEEGTTLKISYW
+288 ELNDGTKYNLSYW
-302 KTNTVKGS
+302 KDKNTFV
-310 DGKDTIQQIAVMSD
+310 T
-324 GTEYL
+324 TEGQEVTF
-329 YAKGKFTKDSTTLT
+329 ADIKANI
-343 LKDYKVTGLKY
+343 KDYKVTGLKF

-359 KAEDY
+359 KESDY
-364 NDFKAKYTVYENGTT
+364 EAFKAKYTVYENGSE
-379 LVGGYAEG
+379 LKGGFGEG
-387 VLSTINEVANVTKNT
+387 NLKTIDEIADVTENT
-402 NGLKNATKNADGSFT
+402 NGLKTVTKNADGSFS
-417 FSAKQTGTDSGIKDQ
+417 FSARATGTDSGVKDT
-432 SLKTA
+432 SLKIA
-437 TDLEPTVKDADG
+437 DVSGTVKDASG

-461 KYGDLAS
+461 NYGDLGA
-468 NLQTVKWTYYGNDS
+468 NMQAVKWTYYGNDS
-482 TRTNAVATYGTK
+482 TRTKALATYGTK
-494 FAADNWMHKKMG
+494 FASDNWMHKSMG

-511 TDSYRCTIPS
+511 TDSLRCSLPS

-528 WSITLSALGYKDYT
+528 WSVTIYALGYEDYT
-542 YDFVATSDNI
+542 YNFEATAANI
-552 VTSADSGDITAL
+552 VKPQVPADETSKKALSDKVSEADKLNKELYTDKTWSYMQAELKEAKDAL
-564 KAKVAEAEEL
+564 A
-574 VKKTDVYTAS
+574 KTDLMQS
-584 SLKDLQ
+584 
-590 GELDEAK
+590 EA
-597 EEIAKTEHAKP
+597 
-608 IVEEALSHLTDAISN
+608 EEALSHLTDAVNN

-646 SVAVDATTSATKQK
+646 SVKVDATTSATKQK

-684 PVKVTDEFYDNN
+684 PVKVSDDFYDNN
-696 KGYTQITD
+696 NGYTQITD
-704 DSKVDITTNMKGKI
+704 DSKVDITTNMKGKV
-718 STTTYEGKN
+718 STTTYEGKK

-766 KKQIDS
+766 KTQIAS
-772 DKVKTKF
+772 GQVKTKF

-794 IKDAMDFEDDDVVYG
+794 IKDAMGFEDDDVVYG
-809 VIVSTDDTDY
+809 VIVSTDDNTDY

-827 WKTEDLAWSVGIVTE
+827 WKTEDLAWSVGIVTD
-842 SHGCNLSYSHYESMV
+842 SHGCPLSSEHYKSMV

-877 EFKVLEHVKDS
+877 DYKVLEHAKD
-888 KANVE
+888 AAVEAE
-893 NAAVSAGKT
+893 NAAVSAGQT
-902 NFGVALPDDFKAV
+902 NLDVALPDDFNAE
-915 YAVTDAKGNEVKGFN
+915 YAVTDAKGNEVKGFK
-930 VAEEASASAVSTY
+930 VTEENLASAVSTY

-955 TYPKYAENT
+955 TYPKDAENT
-964 EYTLTVSD
+964 GYTLTVSD
-972 KSNKYAPIT
+972 KSKKYAPIT

-1005 VADGATAAQFADFIG
+1005 VADGASAAQFADFIG

-1025 NVNGNDYPATGKGE
+1025 NVNGKDYPATGKGA
-1039 VKLIKEDGSID
+1039 VKIIKEDGTID
-1050 TTQAPFAEGSSF
+1050 TTQAPFAEDSSF

-1068 TGYKDEL
+1068 TGYKDVL

-1109 WKTFSQV
+1109 WKTFSQL

-1122 VLGQKDDQTMVDN
+1122 VLEQKEDQTKVDN
-1135 AVKSLNKAIEGLKK
+1135 AAESLNKAIEGLKK
-1149 KESVNPGTTNPGTSG
+1149 KEAVNPGTTNPGTSG

-1175 STGSSNGAGT
+1175 GTGNSNGAGT
-1185 NATVATGKK
+1185 NATVATGSK
-1194 SNSATAN
+1194 SNSTTTNTA
-1201 TTGSTAKK
+1201 GSIAKK

-1220 TNPLMG
+1220 TNPLTG

>member
-186 SEALKVAKSALTA
+186 SEALEAAKSALTA
-199 KESQD
+199 KESQT
-204 AVNTAATNLNNAI
+204 AVNSATTALNAAVKG
-217 DNLAKQEYIY
+217 LVKEEKYVY
-227 CYAGLTWSEYWANES
+227 CYAGLTWAEYWAAEG
-242 VYNSTNTSS
+242 VQAAGSTVSS
-251 NSKTDLRGESDKGG
+251 SEKDSHNESDKGA

-273 TNHGLHRGSFQCTAI
+273 ANHGLHRGSFQCNAI
-288 VDTEEGTTLKISYW
+288 VETEEGTTLNLSYW
-302 KTNTVKGS
+302 KTGENN
-310 DGKDTIQQIAVMSD
+310 QQIAVMTD
-324 GTEYL
+324 GTEYN
-329 YAKGKFTKDSTTLT
+329 YNRGVFTKDGTTLN
-343 LKDYKVTGLKY
+343 LKDYKVTGLKF

-364 NDFKAKYTVYENGTT
+364 EAFKAKYTVYENGSK
-379 LVGGYAEG
+379 LKGGYGEG
-387 VLSTINEVANVTKNT
+387 NLKTIDEISDVTETT
-402 NGLKNATKNADGSFT
+402 NGLKTVTKNADGSFS
-417 FSAKQTGTDSGIKDQ
+417 FSARATGTDSGVKDT
-432 SLKTA
+432 SLKIA
-437 TDLEPTVKDADG
+437 DVSGTVKDASG

-461 KYGDLAS
+461 NYGDLGA
-468 NLQTVKWTYYGNDS
+468 NMQAVKWTYYGNDS
-482 TRTNAVATYGTK
+482 TRTKALATYGTK
-494 FAADNWMHKKMG
+494 FASDNWMHKFNG

-511 TDSYRCTIPS
+511 TDSLRCSLPS

-528 WSITLSALGYKDYT
+528 WSVTIYALGYEDYT
-542 YDFVATSDNI
+542 YNFEATAANI
-552 VTSADSGDITAL
+552 VTPQVPADETSKKAL
-564 KAKVAEAEEL
+564 SDKVSEADKLNKEL
-574 VKKTDVYTAS
+574 YTDKTWSNMQT
-584 SLKDLQ
+584 
-590 GELDEAK
+590 ELMEAK
-597 EEIAKTEHAKP
+597 EALEKTDLMQSEA
-608 IVEEALSHLTDAISN
+608 EEALSHLTEAVNN

-646 SVAVDATTSATKQK
+646 SVKVDATTSATKQK

-684 PVKVTDEFYDNN
+684 PVKVSDDFYDNN
-696 KGYTQITD
+696 NGYTQITD
-704 DSKVDITTNMKGKI
+704 DSKVDITTNMKGKV
-718 STTTYEGKN
+718 STTTYEGKK

-766 KKQIDS
+766 KTQIAS
-772 DKVKTKF
+772 GQVKTKF

-794 IKDAMDFEDDDVVYG
+794 IKDAMGFEDDDVVYG
-809 VIVSTDDTDY
+809 VIVSTDDNTDY

-827 WKTEDLAWSVGIVTE
+827 WKTEELAWSVGIVTD
-842 SHGCNLSYSHYESMV
+842 SHGCTLSPEHYKSMV

-877 EFKVLEHVKDS
+877 KYKVLEHVKDS

-902 NFGVALPDDFKAV
+902 NFGVALPDDFNAE

-943 AASYTQTKKLVI
+943 AASYTQNKKLVI
-955 TYPKYAENT
+955 SYPNDAENK

-972 KSNKYAPIT
+972 KNNKYAPIT
-981 TTFELYAEAVS
+981 TTFELYADTVS

-1005 VADGATAAQFADFIG
+1005 KAEGATDAQFADFIG

-1025 NVNGNDYPATGKGE
+1025 NVNGKVYPAPGKGKGA
-1039 VKLIKEDGSID
+1039 VKIIKEDGTID
-1050 TTQAPFAEGSSF
+1050 TTQAPFAEGLSF

-1068 TGYKDEL
+1068 TGYKGAL
-1075 SFTYEKPVVIDT
+1075 SFTYDKPAVIDT

-1122 VLGQKDDQTMVDN
+1122 MLEQKDDQTKVDN

-1185 NATVATGKK
+1185 NATLATGNKA
-1194 SNSATAN
+1194 NSATAN
-1201 TTGSTAKK
+1201 TTGSVAKK

-1220 TNPLMG
+1220 TNPLMS

>member
-36 VAADGT
+36 VAADGR
-42 YISTSHV
+42 YISTAHV
-49 TDEEEEGW
+49 SRNEDANANEDEWEEYDVE
-57 SEYNVSV
+57 V
-64 SLAVKDGKISNI
+64 SLTVKDGKITDIVTTPGNGYTSNDAKY
-76 SVTHDSTYDSESD
+76 VRWSTTDA
-89 KYFNWVKNGK
+89 NRGGIN
-99 ETKKGKWVGYQS
+99 TKI
-111 LVGKAATAET
+111 VGKDATVDT
-121 INSWDTVSG
+121 ISSWDTVSG
-130 ATCTSK
+130 ATCTSSAIK
-136 SVKSA
+136 AA
-141 ALEALGKA
+141 ALKAIDQA

-161 ALESAI
+161 VLESAI

-186 SEALKVAKSALTA
+186 SEALKAAKSAFTA
-199 KESQD
+199 KESQT
-204 AVNTAATNLNNAI
+204 AVDSAATALNAAVKGLI
-217 DNLAKQEYIY
+217 KEEKYVY
-227 CYAGLTWSEYWANES
+227 CYAGLTWSEYWAAEG
-242 VYNSTNTSS
+242 VQAAGSTASS
-251 NSKTDLRGESDKGG
+251 DEVDAKGEYDKGA

-273 TNHGLHRGSFQCTAI
+273 KNHGLHRGSFQCNA
-288 VDTEEGTTLKISYW
+288 VVETEEGKTLNLSYW
-302 KTNTVKGS
+302 KTVKGD
-310 DGKDTIQQIAVMSD
+310 DGKDKQIAVMTD
-324 GTEYL
+324 GTEYT
-329 YAKGKFTKDSTTLT
+329 YNRGVFTNDSVTLN
-343 LKDYKVTGLKY
+343 LKDYKVTGLKF

-364 NDFKAKYTVYENGTT
+364 EAFKAKYTVYENGSK
-379 LVGGYAEG
+379 LKGGYGENKLQVIDA
-387 VLSTINEVANVTKNT
+387 VANVTADT
-402 NGLKNATKNADGSFT
+402 NGLKTATKTADGSFS
-417 FSAKQTGTDSGIKDQ
+417 FSARATGNDSGVMS
-432 SLKTA
+432 SLKKA
-437 TDLEPTVKDADG
+437 DGLEPEVKAASG

-461 KYGDLAS
+461 NYGDLGA
-468 NLQTVKWTYYGNDS
+468 NMQAVKWTYYGNDS
-482 TRTNAVATYGTK
+482 TRTKALATYGTK
-494 FAADNWMHKKMG
+494 FASDNWMHKSMG

-511 TDSYRCTIPS
+511 TDSLRCSLPS
-521 GYDGTGY
+521 GYNGTGY
-528 WSITLSALGYKDYT
+528 WSVTIYALGYEDYT
-542 YDFVATSDNI
+542 YNFKATDENI
-552 VTSADSGDITAL
+552 VKTQVPADETSKKAL
-564 KAKVAEAEEL
+564 SDKVAEADKLNKEL
-574 VKKTDVYTAS
+574 YTDKTWSDMQKELEDANDA
-584 SLKDLQ
+584 LKNTDLKQ
-590 GELDEAK
+590 SEA
-597 EEIAKTEHAKP
+597 
-608 IVEEALSHLTDAISN
+608 EEALSHLTVAIKN

-646 SVAVDATTSATKQK
+646 SVKVDVTTSATKQK
-660 TRNILASGSYHAD
+660 TRNTLASGSYHAD
-673 SKGEH
+673 SEGEH

-684 PVKVTDEFYDNN
+684 PVKVSDDFYDNN
-696 KGYTQITD
+696 KDYTQITD
-704 DSKVDITTNMKGKI
+704 DSKVDITTNMKGKV
-718 STTTYEGKN
+718 STTTYEGKK

-748 TATVG
+748 TATVVTVG
-753 TDKKLSFGAVNGT
+753 TEKKLSFGAVNGT
-766 KKQIDS
+766 KKQIAS
-772 DKVKTKF
+772 GQVKTKF

-794 IKDAMDFEDDDVVYG
+794 IKDAMGFNNDDVVYG

-827 WKTEDLAWSVGIVTE
+827 WKTEELAWSVGIVTK
-842 SHGCNLSYSHYESMV
+842 SHGCPLSSNHYKSMV

-877 EFKVLEHVKDS
+877 EYKVLEHVKDS

-893 NAAVSAGKT
+893 NAAVSAEKT
-902 NFGVALPDDFKAV
+902 NFGVALPDDFDAE
-915 YAVTDAKGNEVKGFN
+915 YAVTDANGKKVEGFK
-930 VAEEASASAVSTY
+930 VTEESLASAVSTY
-943 AASYTQTKKLVI
+943 AASYTQNKKLVI
-955 TYPKYAENT
+955 TYPNNAENK

-972 KSNKYAPIT
+972 KNNKYAPIT
-981 TTFELYAEAVS
+981 TTFELYADTVS

-1005 VADGATAAQFADFIG
+1005 KAEGATDAQFADFIG

-1025 NVNGNDYPATGKGE
+1025 NVNGKVYPAPGKGKGA
-1039 VKLIKEDGSID
+1039 VKIIKEDGTID

-1068 TGYKDEL
+1068 TGYKGAL
-1075 SFTYEKPVVIDT
+1075 SFTYDKPEVIDT

-1092 AIEKADTL
+1092 VIEKADTL

-1122 VLGQKDDQTMVDN
+1122 VLGQKDDQTKVDN

-1149 KESVNPGTTNPGTSG
+1149 KEAVNPGTPGS
-1164 TGTGSTGAISG
+1164 GTGSTGAISG
-1175 STGSSNGAGT
+1175 GTGNSNGAGT
-1185 NATVATGKK
+1185 NATVATGSK
-1194 SNSATAN
+1194 SNSTTTN
-1201 TTGSTAKK
+1201 TTGSAAKK
-1209 ATVKKASKTSD
+1209 ATVKKASKTGD

>member
-1 MKRKILAQKF
+1 MKRKILAQKI

-42 YISTSHV
+42 YSSTAHV
-49 TDEEEEGW
+49 TRTEDDADDEW
-57 SEYNVSV
+57 DEYDVNVTMT
-64 SLAVKDGKISNI
+64 VKDGKFSDITVSPENG
-76 SVTHDSTYDSESD
+76 YDSGNDS
-89 KYFNWVKNGK
+89 YFNKAYNK
-99 ETKKGKWVGYQS
+99 TKGIKTKLEGQ
-111 LVGKAATAET
+111 AATEET
-121 INSWDTVSG
+121 INNWDTVSG
-130 ATCTSK
+130 ATRTS
-136 SVKSA
+136 SAVKKA
-141 ALEALGKA
+141 ALKAIQSA
-149 SEKKDEVAVDTT
+149 SEKKDEVAVDTA

-186 SEALKVAKSALTA
+186 SEALKAAKSALTA
-199 KESQD
+199 KESQT
-204 AVNTAATNLNNAI
+204 AVDSAATALNAAVKG
-217 DNLAKQEYIY
+217 LVKEEKYVY
-227 CYAGLTWSEYWANES
+227 CYAGLTWSEYWAAEG
-242 VYNSTNTSS
+242 VKAAGSTASS
-251 NSKTDLRGESDKGG
+251 DEVDAKGEYDKGA

-273 TNHGLHRGSFQCTAI
+273 KNHGLHRGSFQCNA
-288 VDTEEGTTLKISYW
+288 VVETEEGKTLNLSYW
-302 KTNTVKGS
+302 KTVKGD
-310 DGKDTIQQIAVMSD
+310 DGKDKQIAVMTD
-324 GTEYL
+324 GTEYT
-329 YAKGKFTKDSTTLT
+329 YNRGVFTNDSVTLN
-343 LKDYKVTGLKY
+343 LKDYKVTGLKF

-364 NDFKAKYTVYENGTT
+364 KAFKAKYTVYENGSK
-379 LVGGYAEG
+379 LKGGYVENKLQ
-387 VLSTINEVANVTKNT
+387 VIDEVANVTADT
-402 NGLKNATKNADGSFT
+402 NGLKTATKTADGSFS
-417 FSAKQTGTDSGIKDQ
+417 FSARATGNDSGVMS
-432 SLKTA
+432 SLKKA
-437 TDLEPTVKDADG
+437 DGLEPEVKAASG

-461 KYGDLAS
+461 NYGDLGA
-468 NLQTVKWTYYGNDS
+468 NMQAVKWTYYGNDS
-482 TRTNAVATYGTK
+482 TRTKALATYGTK
-494 FAADNWMHKKMG
+494 FASDNWMHKSMG

-511 TDSYRCTIPS
+511 TDSLRCSLPS

-528 WSITLSALGYKDYT
+528 WSVTIYALGYEDYT
-542 YDFVATSDNI
+542 YNFEATASNI
-552 VTSADSGDITAL
+552 VKSQVSADETSKKAL
-564 KAKVAEAEEL
+564 SEKIAEADKLKKEL
-574 VKKTDVYTAS
+574 YTDKTWSDMQT
-584 SLKDLQ
+584 
-590 GELDEAK
+590 ELNEAK
-597 EEIAKTEHAKP
+597 DALAKTGLKQSEA
-608 IVEEALSHLTDAISN
+608 EEALSHLTAAVNN

-646 SVAVDATTSATKQK
+646 SVKVDATTSATKQK
-660 TRNILASGSYHAD
+660 TRNTLASGSYHANSEGD
-673 SKGEH
+673 Q

-684 PVKVTDEFYDNN
+684 PVKVSDDFYKNN
-696 KGYTQITD
+696 NGYTKITD
-704 DSKVDITTNMKGKI
+704 DSKVDITTNMKGKV
-718 STTTYEGKN
+718 STTTYKGKK

-736 YYVLSEVPSYYK
+736 YYELSEIPSYYK
-748 TATVG
+748 IATVG

-827 WKTEDLAWSVGIVTE
+827 WKTEELAWSVGIVTD
-842 SHGCNLSYSHYESMV
+842 SHGCPLSSEHYKSMV

-877 EFKVLEHVKDS
+877 KYKVLEHVKDS

-943 AASYTQTKKLVI
+943 AASYTQNKKLVI
-955 TYPKYAENT
+955 TYPENAENT

-972 KSNKYAPIT
+972 KNNKYAPIT
-981 TTFELYAEAVS
+981 TTFELYADTVS

-1005 VADGATAAQFADFIG
+1005 KAEGATDAQFADFIG

-1025 NVNGNDYPATGKGE
+1025 NVNGKKYPATGKGA
-1039 VKLIKEDGSID
+1039 VKLIKEDGTVD
-1050 TTQAPFAEGSSF
+1050 TTQAPFAEGLSF

-1068 TGYKDEL
+1068 TGYKDVL

-1122 VLGQKDDQTMVDN
+1122 VLEQKDDQTKVDN
-1135 AVKSLNKAIEGLKK
+1135 AVESLNRAIESLKK
-1149 KESVNPGTTNPGTSG
+1149 KEAVNPGTPGTSVSG
-1164 TGTGSTGAISG
+1164 TGN
-1175 STGSSNGAGT
+1175 SNGAGT
-1185 NATVATGKK
+1185 NATVATGSK
-1194 SNSATAN
+1194 SNSTTTD
-1201 TTGSTAKK
+1201 TTGSAAKK